1 MKIVACIFFCLIIFF
16 LDVCQEKNSIEDNL
30 RAKFEHEV
38 KLKLDELHRTLE
50 KDYNEQIL
58 HYKNNSQQDNQV
70 LQIKYN
76 QDLERQSKEIEK
88 IKINHEK
95 MINELNIELDRL
107 RANGM
112 FTLKDL
118 FVHLK
123 TTMIYFFFQ
132 TLP

>member
-58 HYKNNSQQDNQV
+58 HYKTNSQQDNQV

-107 RANGM
+107 RANGK
-112 FTLKDL
+112 FSK
-118 FVHLK
+118 VHRL
-123 TTMIYFFFQ
+123 TI
-132 TLP
+132 L